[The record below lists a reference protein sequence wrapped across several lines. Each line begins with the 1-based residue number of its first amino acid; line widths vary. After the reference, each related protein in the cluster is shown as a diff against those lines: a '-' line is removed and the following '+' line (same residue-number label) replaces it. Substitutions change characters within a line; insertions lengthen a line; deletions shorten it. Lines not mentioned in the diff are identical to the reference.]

1 MKKLIV
7 ERTEFIYHA
16 LGFDGNSEAVSLA
29 EWFVNTLVNNGKV
42 EVSVEKTFNE
52 QENIPIYMI
61 EFEDED
67 LEERMEEEFDGELPL
82 KFEFEGVNYELE
94 LG

>member
-7 ERTEFIYHA
+7 DKDEYIDFA
-16 LGFDGNSEAVSLA
+16 LGFESSSEAVDLA
-29 EWFVNTLVNNGKV
+29 IWFINVLKEHGKI
-42 EVSVEKTFNE
+42 ELSVK
-52 QENIPIYMI
+52 ENFESRDKIPIYMI

-82 KFEFEGVNYELE
+82 KFEFEGINYELE